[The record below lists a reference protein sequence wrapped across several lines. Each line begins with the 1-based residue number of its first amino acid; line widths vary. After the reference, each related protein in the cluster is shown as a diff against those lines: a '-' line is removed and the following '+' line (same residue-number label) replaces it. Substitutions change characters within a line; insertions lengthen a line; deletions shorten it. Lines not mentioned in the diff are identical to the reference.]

1 MHKRA
6 RSWSS
11 WLALAVLL
19 LTLGAGGATLAGSW
33 QSRADRHSL
42 KNAVSELKSEAG
54 VGQLVAEQARDGRL
68 TRNYVEAQAGQM
80 LKGVGQTRDELTPD
94 EFEPELSAQVMQA
107 ADLAR
112 RLGGALNAL
121 KGAGADMQAAESA
134 QKNLAGLSAEL
145 SEFEESL
152 KE

>member
-11 WLALAVLL
+11 WLASAILL
-19 LTLGAGGATLAGSW
+19 LILGAGGATLVGSQ
-33 QSRADRHSL
+33 QSRADSHSL
-42 KNAVSELKSEAG
+42 KNAVSELKSQAG
-54 VGQLVAEQARDGRL
+54 VGQLIAEQARDGRL

-80 LKGVGQTRDELTPD
+80 LKGVEQTRDELSAD
-94 EFEPELSAQVMQA
+94 EFEPELSAQVLQA

-121 KGAGADMQAAESA
+121 KGAGDDTQAADSA
-134 QKNLAGLSAEL
+134 RKNLAGLSAEL
-145 SEFEESL
+145 SEFEEGL